1 MSQNLLARRQ
11 FVRAVAAGAL
21 ALPFYRL
28 ADKSLRRAW
37 AEPKGG
43 ARRFIVFYFPDGVA
57 GIGADGSPSL
67 WDPTGSERGF
77 VLGDQLQPLSA
88 ARDQCVFLRG
98 LSMGPTDSG
107 SHPGGA
113 KKLLTGVDGGGGE
126 SIDRF
131 LARTAGAGA
140 PFRHVYLGAMA
151 TQNNA
156 SGDKHISYLS
166 PGTTAPPE
174 DKPWLAFAR
183 LFGKSPDGTGGGM
196 GGGMGDSDE
205 ASVIDAVL
213 ADLNDL
219 RGRLGDTEKTK
230 LDLHLSALRE
240 VEQRIKGMTP
250 PPASCKNPRIDVA
263 GIDDSNAFDP
273 ALFPKILRAQ
283 TDLLVQAMAC
293 GLTQVGVLQCSMH
306 TSELIMSRFP
316 ATEMY
321 DAHFDMRSHQ
331 ASHYGPSHDPAKR
344 EFHDYVLQRRWF
356 VAQVA
361 YLLEQLK
368 ARPEEDGTMLDYS
381 LVLVCSEISDGNT
394 HSHDNMPFL
403 LCGRAGGALST
414 GRLLSYPG
422 RRHSDLLVSIA
433 HAMNQRIPSFGQA
446 SSGPLPGLL
455 SI

>member
-1 MSQNLLARRQ
+1 MSRNAFARRQ
-11 FVRAVAAGAL
+11 FIKAVAGGAL
-21 ALPFYRL
+21 ALPFYQL
-28 ADKSLRRAW
+28 VDKSLRRAV
-37 AEPKGG
+37 AAPKGG

-67 WDPTGSERGF
+67 WDPTGAERGF

-88 ARDQCVFLRG
+88 LRDQCVFLSG

-151 TQNNA
+151 TQNSA
-156 SGDKHISYLS
+156 SGDKHISYVG

-174 DKPWLAFAR
+174 DKPWLALAR
-183 LFGKSPDGTGGGM
+183 LFGTTPGSGGT
-196 GGGMGDSDE
+196 GMGDSDE
-205 ASVIDAVL
+205 ASVIDTAL

-219 RGRLGDTEKTK
+219 RGRLGDTEKAK
-230 LDLHLSALRE
+230 LDLHLGALRE
-240 VEQRIKGMTP
+240 VEQRVKGLRP
-250 PPASCKNPRIDVA
+250 PPSCTDPRLDTA
-263 GIDDSNAFDP
+263 GLSDDNVFDP
-273 ALFPKILRAQ
+273 AQFPKILRAQ

-293 GLTQVGVLQCSMH
+293 GLTQVGVLQSSMH

-316 ATEMY
+316 GTEMY

-331 ASHYGPSHDPAKR
+331 ASHYGPSHDPGKR

-356 VAQVA
+356 MAQLA

-368 ARPEEDGTMLDYS
+368 ARPEEDGTMLDYT
-381 LVLVCSEISDGNT
+381 LVLACSEISDGNT
-394 HSHDNMPFL
+394 HSHDNMPLL
-403 LCGRAGGALST
+403 LCGGAGGALSP
-414 GRLLSYPG
+414 GRLLRYPG

-446 SSGPLPGLL
+446 STGPLPGLL
-455 SI
+455 SG

>member
-1 MSQNLLARRQ
+1 MSHHPLARRQ
-11 FVRAVAAGAL
+11 FIKALGAGAL

-28 ADKSLRRAW
+28 ADKTLRTAW

-43 ARRFIVFYFPDGVA
+43 ARRLLVFYFPDGVA
-57 GIGADGSPSL
+57 GMSADGSPSL
-67 WDPTGSERGF
+67 WDPSGSERSF
-77 VLGDQLQPLSA
+77 VLADQLQPLSA
-88 ARDQCVFLRG
+88 LRDQCVFIKG

-140 PFRHVYLGAMA
+140 PFRHLYLGAMA
-151 TQNNA
+151 TLNSA
-156 SGDKHISYLS
+156 SGDKHISYIS

-183 LFGKSPDGTGGGM
+183 LFGKPAGPGTG
-196 GGGMGDSDE
+196 DNPE
-205 ASVIDAVL
+205 ASILDAAL
-213 ADLNDL
+213 ADLSDL

-230 LDLHLSALRE
+230 LDLHLEALRE
-240 VEQRIKGMTP
+240 LERRVKGMGP
-250 PPASCKNPRIDVA
+250 PPASCTDPRLELGGV
-263 GIDDSNAFDP
+263 DDTNATDP
-273 ALFPKILRAQ
+273 ALFPKLLRAQ
-283 TDLLVQAMAC
+283 TDLMVQAMAC

-368 ARPEEDGTMLDYS
+368 ARPEGDGSMLDYS

-403 LCGRAGGALST
+403 LCGRGGGALSP

-422 RRHSDLLVSIA
+422 RRHSDLLLSIA
-433 HAMNQRIPSFGQA
+433 HAMNQRIGSFGQA
-446 SSGPLPGLL
+446 GSGPLPGLL
-455 SI
+455 ST